1 MVSSYNDKFVE
12 QRKIDYKYLWSKGA
26 ISLDDEQQTSI
37 VTDDKYNLVVAA
49 AGSGK
54 TEVLI
59 TRIAYLIQR
68 KPDQVE
74 PNRILAI
81 AFQRKAME
89 QIEDRLHQRYG
100 IEKVNVSTFH
110 KLGKDILER
119 SGQRIE
125 STDIVNENKKHS
137 IVKSYIEE
145 QVAVNPDFFKLFMC
159 YMKTVNDSDEKVT
172 QVEKA
177 ETVTYAK
184 EQKYASINGIK
195 VNSIAEK
202 EIMDYLLTL

>member
-1 MVSSYNDKFVE
+1 MEKLNEIDKTAFAIKQSGTYLISTEKNQFVSAIEKFKAELAFFESRKALSPEFLSQIRIMINSHKQLADYYNSEFVR
-12 QRKIDYKYLWSKGA
+12 QRKIAYKHLWNKGS
-26 ISLDDEQQTSI
+26 IWLDDEQQTAI

-68 KPDQVE
+68 KPDRVE

-89 QIEDRLHQRYG
+89 QIEDRLHQRYA
-100 IEKVNVSTFH
+100 IENVNVSTFH

-119 SGQRIE
+119 SGRRIE
-125 STDIVNENKKHS
+125 TTDIVNENKKCG
-137 IVKSYIEE
+137 
-145 QVAVNPDFFKLFMC
+145 FR
-159 YMKTVNDSDEKVT
+159 
-172 QVEKA
+172 
-177 ETVTYAK
+177 
-184 EQKYASINGIK
+184 
-195 VNSIAEK
+195 
-202 EIMDYLLTL
+202 